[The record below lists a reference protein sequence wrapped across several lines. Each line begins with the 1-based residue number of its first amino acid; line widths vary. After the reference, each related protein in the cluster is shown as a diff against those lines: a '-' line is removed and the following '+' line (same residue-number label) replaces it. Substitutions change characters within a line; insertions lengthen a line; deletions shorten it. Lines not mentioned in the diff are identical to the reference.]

1 MLKFYA
7 GTLANPT
14 DDPSIPPSVG
24 IYRFEMDPETGSLQN
39 CGLAARANG
48 PSWVTK
54 YPTLPGIWY
63 AAASS
68 ETKSSQNEDVV
79 LALRQE
85 ADGTLSRIGAYPT
98 GGTDACHISASSD
111 GKFLFVSNYRNATLA
126 FFEVQPDGSLGGR
139 QTFQLEGR
147 GPNPVRQAKSYAH
160 FMKTDPTG
168 KFLLACNLGA
178 DRIHSFRFFEAE
190 NRWKQ
195 APDFPYAQSA
205 SGSGPRHLVFS
216 PDGRWVYVINEL
228 SCTLDTF
235 AWDPEIGSLT
245 LVTSVPTP
253 PPRFHGLNKGA
264 AIALS
269 KDGKF
274 LYVTNRGADLITVF
288 QVDTAPVDGSR
299 MEAGVV
305 LDPVQ
310 FIPSGGEFPRFGG
323 LDPSGNFF
331 LAANKKSHNITVFRV
346 DPTNGTL
353 SRGSSAAI
361 AWCTCIEFSD

>member
-1 MLKFYA
+1 MLNFYA
-7 GTLANPT
+7 GTLADPT
-14 DDPSIPPSVG
+14 NDPSIPPSEG
-24 IYRFEMDPETGSLQN
+24 IYRFEMDPETGSLRN
-39 CGLAARANG
+39 CGLAARAVG

-54 YPTLPGIWY
+54 HPTLPGIWY
-63 AAASS
+63 AVASS
-68 ETKSSQNEDVV
+68 EAENAQEDVV

-85 ADGTLSRIGAYPT
+85 ADGTLSWIGKYPS
-98 GGTDACHISASSD
+98 GGIAACHASVSPD
-111 GKFLFVSNYRNATLA
+111 GKFLFVSNYRNGTLA
-126 FFEVQPDGSLGGR
+126 FFEVQPDGSLGAR
-139 QTFQLEGR
+139 QTFPLEGR
-147 GPNPVRQAKSYAH
+147 GPNPVRQAKAHAH

-178 DRIHSFRFFEAE
+178 DRIHSFRFFEDE
-190 NRWKQ
+190 NRWKP

-228 SCTLDTF
+228 SCTLDAF
-235 AWDPEIGSLT
+235 AWNPEIGSLT
-245 LVTSVPTP
+245 LVTSVPTL

-288 QVDTAPVDGSR
+288 QVDPAPVDGSR

-346 DPTNGTL
+346 GQANGTL
-353 SRGSSAAI
+353 SRVSSAAI
-361 AWCTCIEFSD
+361 AWCTCVEFSD